1 MKKLLLVLLLAGLAA
16 VIVWGVLR
24 KNEPPKVAFAR
35 AKRQTLVSTLP
46 TNGKVEPFAWQ
57 PVRAET
63 SGVVSRVFVEDGQ
76 TVPAGALMATISDPT
91 LQGEIEAAQAKVG
104 EARANLNA
112 LEAGGK
118 PAEFTEIENNL
129 ARARFDLAQ
138 AKKTAASLER
148 LVEQH
153 AATQQELDAAREKVQ
168 QYELEIAGLDK
179 RRGSLVAPHDVAAA
193 RARLADAESA
203 VRLAQQRGAL
213 SAVHAPMAG
222 TVYGREIR
230 QGSYVNAGDLIANI
244 GRMDQLRVRVYVDE
258 PELGRVA
265 EGQPVTITWDALPGR
280 QWKGKVEKTPVAIQA
295 LGSRQVGEVIC
306 AIDNEGRVLIPGT
319 NVNAEIRTAVV
330 DNALVIPKETL
341 RHDAHGD
348 YVFALKGDTIER
360 RAVKKGASSITQV
373 QIVEGLSD
381 SDAIALPADIPL
393 KAGDHVSATM

>member
-153 AATQQELDAAREKVQ
+153 AATQQELDAAHEKVQ